1 MNERG
6 INILATKYVKFLRG
20 TPSAYEKATKYDDTL
35 YFISEPGDSN
45 ITLYLGEK
53 LVAGD
58 DLSKG
63 SIDALKDVMI
73 SEGLADKQILVYDA
87 LNELWVNK
95 NANEALDTYVGA
107 TANTAGVAG
116 LVPPTEE
123 VGQTN
128 LFLRSDGKWAEIAG
142 GAKIDNHIVN
152 IFNESRKSHEVIL
165 QEAAAQFTPEKGD
178 LIIIIDTIIGDY
190 EQRTAYTYADT
201 WIALNSNVVSEKQVI
216 IVDDYA
222 NEATSG
228 KNLGEV
234 LDIILSKPSVS
245 ADDVSISIEN
255 NVASLKNFGKQY
267 YHFIEGDNA
276 HYELQIVDDEH
287 PWKPGLEP
295 RTVEENGE
303 LVIGWYEPNTATIG
317 GVNAAIAT
325 LQGQVNEL
333 DAELSDKADKNAV
346 YTKEE
351 TDAQIAAAA
360 HLKRK
365 EVEST
370 DDIDVTADD
379 ATQYIYM
386 VPSGLTDDD
395 NKYYEYIVVEVDII
409 DEETDEKTKAK
420 KIEKVG
426 SWEVNLSEYAKKT
439 EVNNALGLKVDKV
452 DGSFLMTQE
461 QANKLAGIEAGAQV
475 NKIEAVDG
483 SFSIG
488 ENKTLH
494 LNSIAISKVTNLEDL
509 LNKKVDKVDNA
520 RLITNDEAAKLNSL
534 LGITSVSSDFQ
545 VVDGKLS
552 FVPSA
557 SSTIAT
563 KSDVQELASKV
574 DEIATWG
581 EL

>member
-1 MNERG
+1 
-6 INILATKYVKFLRG
+6 
-20 TPSAYEKATKYDDTL
+20 
-35 YFISEPGDSN
+35 
-45 ITLYLGEK
+45 
-53 LVAGD
+53 
-58 DLSKG
+58 
-63 SIDALKDVMI
+63 MI

-123 VGQTN
+123 IGQTN
-128 LFLRSDGKWAEIAG
+128 LFLRSDGKWAEVTG
-142 GAKIDNHIVN
+142 ETKINNHIVN

-178 LIIIIDTIIGDY
+178 LVIIIDTIIRDY

-222 NEATSG
+222 DETTSG

-245 ADDVSISIEN
+245 ADNVSISIEN

-287 PWKPGLEP
+287 PWKSGLEP
-295 RTVEENGE
+295 KTVEENGE

-317 GVNAAIAT
+317 GINAAIAT
-325 LQGQVNEL
+325 LQGQVNDL
-333 DAELSDKADKNAV
+333 DAELSDKADKNTV

-351 TDAQIAAAA
+351 TDAQIAAVA

-395 NKYYEYIVVEVDII
+395 NKYYEYIVVEIDII
-409 DEETDEKTKAK
+409 DEETGEKTKAK

-439 EVNNALGLKVDKV
+439 EVNNALDLKVDKV
-452 DGSFLMTQE
+452 EGASLMTQE

-494 LNSIAISKVTNLEDL
+494 LNNIAISKVTNLEDL

-520 RLITNDEAAKLNSL
+520 RLITNTEATKLNSM

-545 VVDGKLS
+545 VIDGRLS
-552 FVPSA
+552 FAISPDSA
-557 SSTIAT
+557 IAT
-563 KSDVQELASKV
+563 KLEVQELSSRIDDV
-574 DEIATWG
+574 ATWG